1 MALISRSVL
10 VAMIAIEVAS
20 GHLIGVRSSAC
31 HISVLPDG
39 LPHLRSVRRPAAPQM
54 CTVASNRLIRV
65 QSSSRRLP
73 AAPQMRT
80 APGTL
85 QFSAFRGYFVILD
98 HDSEEV
104 GIPTNRIGKGLQFG
118 ARVVLDDEVSMDEPL
133 VTAAFATDTTPVV
146 GVDMHG
152 SAVAATET
160 EARPDSAVAATET
173 EARPDYAVAATETEA
188 IVETSSDIR
197 QAPSAVPVPAVPVP
211 TVVAEPPG
219 VASVVGTM
227 VTILLASA
235 YFTFTAQPAE
245 RSQLDPTATE
255 RFSSLAE
262 QKARVKAQQAEEEQ
276 AAAAAAAD
284 QAREVAKIQAR
295 AAAAASVAEQ
305 DAVQAAWTVQ
315 WSTPGDFAYYFN
327 TRTCATSP
335 VPGIEPVPGLLTKES
350 LADVL
355 QYGSKHSS
363 LLLFASL
370 SLS

>member
-104 GIPTNRIGKGLQFG
+104 DIPTNRIGKGLQFG

-152 SAVAATET
+152 
-160 EARPDSAVAATET
+160 SAVAATET